1 MAGKN
6 VSSVN
11 DLNFDAE
18 VLKSETPVLVDF
30 TATWCGPCKQ
40 IAPLIDQL
48 ADEYAGKVKVVKL
61 DIDEAPN
68 TAVKFGVRGVPTLI
82 VFKAGEA
89 VARQMGAAPKTVI
102 AQVLERGLS
111 A

>member
-11 DLNFDAE
+11 DLNFETE
-18 VLKSETPVLVDF
+18 VLKSATPVLVDF

-40 IAPLIDQL
+40 IAPFIDQL

-82 VFKAGEA
+82 VFKDGEA
-89 VARQMGAAPKTVI
+89 LARQMGAVPKTVI
-102 AQVLERGLS
+102 AQLVQRS
-111 A
+111 IA

>member
-6 VSSVN
+6 VHTVN

-18 VLKSETPVLVDF
+18 VLKSDQPVLVDF

-40 IAPLIDQL
+40 IAPFIDQL
-48 ADEYAGKVKVVKL
+48 ADEYEGKMKVAKV
-61 DIDEAPN
+61 DIDDSPG
-68 TAVKFGVRGVPTLI
+68 TAAKFGVRGVPTLF
-82 VFKAGEA
+82 VFKGGKV
-89 VARQMGAAPKTVI
+89 VAQEVGARPKTMI
-102 AQVLERGLS
+102 KQLMDRGFG

>member
-11 DLNFDAE
+11 DLNFETE
-18 VLKSETPVLVDF
+18 VLQSETPVLVDF

-48 ADEYAGKVKVVKL
+48 ADEYVGKVKVVKL

-68 TAVKFGVRGVPTLI
+68 TAVKFGVRGVPTII
-82 VFKAGEA
+82 VFKGGEA

-102 AQVLERGLS
+102 AQVLQRGLS

>member
-6 VSSVN
+6 VHTAN

-18 VLKSETPVLVDF
+18 VLKSELPVLVDF

-40 IAPLIDQL
+40 IAPFIDQL
-48 ADEYAGKVKVVKL
+48 ADEYVGKAKVVKV
-61 DIDEAPN
+61 DIDDSQA
-68 TAVKFGVRGVPTLI
+68 TAAKFQIRGVPTLM
-82 VFKAGEA
+82 VFKGGRA
-89 VARQMGAAPKTVI
+89 VAQQTGAAPKTMI
-102 AQVLERGLS
+102 QQVLERGIN

>member
-11 DLNFDAE
+11 DLNFETE
-18 VLKSETPVLVDF
+18 VLQSQTPVLVDF

-48 ADEYAGKVKVVKL
+48 ADEYVGKVKVVKL

-68 TAVKFGVRGVPTLI
+68 TAVKFGVRGVPTII
-82 VFKAGEA
+82 VFKGGEA
-89 VARQMGAAPKTVI
+89 VARQMGAAPKTVL
-102 AQVLERGLS
+102 AQVLQRGLS

>member
-11 DLNFDAE
+11 DLNFEDE
-18 VLKSETPVLVDF
+18 VLRSETPVLVDF

-48 ADEYAGKVKVVKL
+48 ADEYVGKVKVVKL
-61 DIDEAPN
+61 DIDEAPT
-68 TAVKFGVRGVPTLI
+68 TAVKFGVRGVPTII
-82 VFKAGEA
+82 VFKGGEA

-102 AQVLERGLS
+102 AQVLQRGLS

>member
-11 DLNFDAE
+11 DLNFDTE
-18 VLKSETPVLVDF
+18 VLGSETPVLVDF

-48 ADEYAGKVKVVKL
+48 ADEYVGRVKVVKL

-68 TAVKFGVRGVPTLI
+68 TAVKFGVRGVPTII
-82 VFKAGEA
+82 VFKGGEA
-89 VARQMGAAPKTVI
+89 VARQMGAAPKTVL
-102 AQVLERGLS
+102 AQVLQRGLS

>member
-1 MAGKN
+1 MSTVK
-6 VSSVN
+6 VTDESFEK
-11 DLNFDAE
+11 D
-18 VLKSETPVLVDF
+18 VLQASGPVLVDF
-30 TATWCGPCKQ
+30 WAEWCGPCKQ

-48 ADEYAGKVKVVKL
+48 ADEYVGQVKVVKL

-68 TAVKFGVRGVPTLI
+68 TAVKFGVRGVPTII
-82 VFKAGEA
+82 VFKGGEA

-102 AQVLERGLS
+102 AQVLQRGLS

>member
-11 DLNFDAE
+11 DLNFETE
-18 VLKSETPVLVDF
+18 VLKSATPVLVDF

-40 IAPLIDQL
+40 IAPFIDQL

-82 VFKAGEA
+82 VFKDGEA
-89 VARQMGAAPKTVI
+89 LARQMGAVPKTVI
-102 AQVLERGLS
+102 AQLVQRS
-111 A
+111 IT